1 MGIYKKEQQNNKR
14 NNHIIEYNQ
23 KKYTI
28 SQFCEKYN
36 MPKHIVLKRL
46 KSGWNLKDI
55 IETPIRGIK

>member
-1 MGIYKKEQQNNKR
+1 MKYIKINLGQKFNKLKTIKLDHCKKTP
-14 NNHIIEYNQ
+14 I
-23 KKYTI
+23 
-28 SQFCEKYN
+28 CEKYN